1 MDNNERNNFNENSE
15 NNVKNVN
22 NFNNENNFNNLNNN
36 EYNSNN
42 DNNYKFNSFE
52 SSNYTNNDNTYNS
65 NNNKGYSDINFVMP
79 TVEEPKKKKDK
90 KRSFFSY
97 VAVALVAA
105 LIGGLSGSYIVA
117 SQMKLAGT
125 NNDSKSL
132 VAQDVN
138 INLTDDVY
146 FAVAV
151 AEKAQKTVVGI
162 TTEIVQ
168 QYDTFF
174 GPQTQKGQSMG
185 SGFIV
190 DSNGYIVTNAH
201 VIGDGKYENIT
212 VSLIDGSK
220 EVGEV
225 LWYDTALDLAIVK
238 INRTGLPAVEIG
250 DSDRLKVGEPVVA
263 IGNPMTLDLERTV
276 TQGIVSGLNRS
287 IAFENG
293 TVIEPL
299 IQTDASINSGNSGG
313 PLFNAEG
320 KVIGINTAKMNT
332 AEGLGFSIPI
342 NTAKPI
348 IDQIMKDGKLT
359 QVYVGITGVDV
370 ETFERA
376 SGVDITAEYGV
387 VVLEIMNGSPAS
399 QAGIN
404 PQDVIIAIDGDRIES
419 MSDLKRNLYEYK
431 ENEKAEFTIM
441 RGGQE
446 QKVNITFKEK
456 PSNLQ

>member
-1 MDNNERNNFNENSE
+1 MDDNERDLVNENENINENNEFTNNNFNEGNY
-15 NNVKNVN
+15 NAI
-22 NFNNENNFNNLNNN
+22 NE
-36 EYNSNN
+36 
-42 DNNYKFNSFE
+42 
-52 SSNYTNNDNTYNS
+52 S
-65 NNNKGYSDINFVMP
+65 NNNDINFIIP
-79 TVEEPKKKKDK
+79 DNGEQKKNKSKKKT
-90 KRSFFSY
+90 FFGY

-105 LIGGLSGSYIVA
+105 LIGGLSGGYFVA
-117 SQMKLAGT
+117 SRINVLTNTPSKLT
-125 NNDSKSL
+125 
-132 VAQDVN
+132 AQDVN
-138 INLTDDVY
+138 IDLSDNVY

-162 TTEIVQ
+162 TTEVTQ
-168 QYDTFF
+168 QLDTFF
-174 GPQTQKGQSMG
+174 GPQTQVAQSMG

-190 DSNGYIVTNAH
+190 DPNGYIVTNAH
-201 VIGDGKYENIT
+201 VIGDGQYDKIT
-212 VSLIDGSK
+212 VSLIDGSS

-225 LWYDTALDLAIVK
+225 LWYDTALDLAVVK
-238 INRTGLPAVEIG
+238 INKTGLPAVELG
-250 DSDRLKVGEPVVA
+250 DSDLLKIGEPVVA

-276 TQGIVSGLNRS
+276 TQGIVSGLNRA

-320 KVIGINTAKMNT
+320 NVVGINTAKMST

-348 IDQIMKDGKLT
+348 IEQIIKDGSLSS
-359 QVYVGITGVDV
+359 VYVGITGVDL

-376 SGVDITAEYGV
+376 SGVDIVAEYGV
-387 VVLEIMNGSPAS
+387 VIVEILNNSPS
-399 QAGIN
+399 FEAGLK

-431 ENEKAEFTIM
+431 NDDKAELTIV
-441 RGGQE
+441 RNGQE
-446 QKVNITFKEK
+446 QKITITLKTK
-456 PSNLQ
+456 PTNLQ

>member
-1 MDNNERNNFNENSE
+1 MDDNERNTVNENENINENNEFQNNNFNEGNY
-15 NNVKNVN
+15 NAI
-22 NFNNENNFNNLNNN
+22 NE
-36 EYNSNN
+36 
-42 DNNYKFNSFE
+42 
-52 SSNYTNNDNTYNS
+52 S
-65 NNNKGYSDINFVMP
+65 NNNDINFIIP
-79 TVEEPKKKKDK
+79 DKGEQKK
-90 KRSFFSY
+90 KRSKKKTFFGY

-105 LIGGLSGSYIVA
+105 LIGGLSGGYFVSSRINVLA
-117 SQMKLAGT
+117 NTPSKLT
-125 NNDSKSL
+125 
-132 VAQDVN
+132 AQDVN
-138 INLTDDVY
+138 IDLSDNVY

-162 TTEIVQ
+162 TTEVTQ
-168 QYDTFF
+168 QFDTFF
-174 GPQTQKGQSMG
+174 GPQTQVAQSMG

-190 DSNGYIVTNAH
+190 DPNGYIVTNAH
-201 VIGDGKYENIT
+201 VIGDGQYDKIT
-212 VSLIDGSK
+212 VSLIDGST

-225 LWYDTALDLAIVK
+225 LWYDTALDLAVVK
-238 INRTGLPAVEIG
+238 INKTGLPAVELG
-250 DSDRLKVGEPVVA
+250 DSDLLKIGEPVVA

-276 TQGIVSGLNRS
+276 TQGIVSGLNRA

-320 KVIGINTAKMNT
+320 NVVGINTAKMST

-348 IDQIMKDGKLT
+348 IEQIIKDGSLSS
-359 QVYVGITGVDV
+359 VYVGITGVDV

-376 SGVDITAEYGV
+376 SGVDIAAEYGV
-387 VVLEIMNGSPAS
+387 VIVEILNNSPS
-399 QAGIN
+399 FEAGLK

-431 ENEKAEFTIM
+431 NDDKAELTIM
-441 RGGQE
+441 RNGQE
-446 QKVNITFKEK
+446 QNLTITLKTK
-456 PSNLQ
+456 PTNLQ

>member
-1 MDNNERNNFNENSE
+1 MDDNERNMFNENENIDE
-15 NNVKNVN
+15 NNELNDN
-22 NFNNENNFNNLNNN
+22 NNSNENLNNG
-36 EYNSNN
+36 YN
-42 DNNYKFNSFE
+42 DV
-52 SSNYTNNDNTYNS
+52 
-65 NNNKGYSDINFVMP
+65 NFVLP
-79 TVEEPKKKKDK
+79 AIEEPKKKKGH
-90 KRSFFSY
+90 KRKFFGY

-105 LIGGLSGSYIVA
+105 LIGGLSGGYFVA
-117 SQMKLAGT
+117 SRIKI
-125 NNDSKSL
+125 NNNSPSSL
-132 VAQDVN
+132 TAQDVN
-138 INLTDDVY
+138 INLSDNVY

-151 AEKAQKTVVGI
+151 AEKTQKTVVGI
-162 TTEIVQ
+162 TTEVTQ
-168 QYDTFF
+168 QYNTFF
-174 GPQTQKGQSMG
+174 GPQTQVAQSMG

-190 DSNGYIVTNAH
+190 NPNGYIVTNAH
-201 VIGDGKYENIT
+201 VIGDGKYDKIT

-225 LWYDTALDLAIVK
+225 LWYDTTLDLAIVK
-238 INRTGLPAVEIG
+238 INKTGLPAVELG
-250 DSDRLKVGEPVVA
+250 DSDELKVGEPVVA

-320 KVIGINTAKMNT
+320 KVIGINTAKMST

-348 IDQIMKDGKLT
+348 INQIIEDGKLSS
-359 QVYVGITGVDV
+359 VYVGITGVDV

-376 SGVDITAEYGV
+376 SGVDIAADYGV
-387 VVLEIMNGSPAS
+387 VIVETLNNSPATE
-399 QAGIN
+399 AGLK
-404 PQDVIIAIDGDRIES
+404 PQDVITAVDGDKITS

-431 ENEKAEFTIM
+431 NNDKAELTIV
-441 RGGQE
+441 RNGEE
-446 QKVNITFKEK
+446 QKITITLKTK
-456 PSNLQ
+456 PSDLQ